1 MQTTGAQKAR
11 IGIFT
16 LVGIGILI
24 AGVFLIGKKQNLFG
38 DTFKIYGTFKNV
50 GGLQI
55 GNNVRF
61 AGINVGT
68 VEAIQIIN
76 DTTVRVDLRLQHKVA
91 PFLKND
97 ATASIGSDG
106 LMGDKLITIAPGMG
120 SSDLLSKGEKINT
133 VNPVDFDKVIA
144 QITHVANNA
153 EQITDALTGIV
164 GEIHSGKGSVG
175 KLLYDDTL
183 ARSIQG
189 TVNSAHQTMQAIK
202 AGSQGFS
209 DNMTALKH
217 NFLLRGYYKRKERKE
232 EKKEKKAEEAAEDK
246 SKK

>member
-1 MQTTGAQKAR
+1 MQTTSSQKIR

-16 LVGIGILI
+16 LVGIAVLI
-24 AGVFLIGKKQNLFG
+24 AGIFLIGKKQNLFG

-61 AGINVGT
+61 AGITVGT
-68 VEAIQIIN
+68 VEGIQIIN
-76 DTTVRVDLRLQHKVA
+76 DTTVRVDLRLQHRVA

-97 ATASIGSDG
+97 AVASIGSDG
-106 LMGDKLITIAPGMG
+106 LMGDKLITIAPGVG
-120 SSDLLSKGEKINT
+120 GSDLLSKGEKINT
-133 VNPVDFDKVIA
+133 VNPVDFDKIIA
-144 QITHVANNA
+144 KITHVADNA

-164 GEIHSGKGSVG
+164 GEIHSGKGSIG
-175 KLLYDDTL
+175 KLLYSDTL

-189 TVNSAHQTMQAIK
+189 TVNTASQTMKAIK
-202 AGSQGFS
+202 SGSEGFS

-217 NFLLRGYYKRKERKE
+217 NFLLRGYYKRKE
-232 EKKEKKAEEAAEDK
+232 KKEKKKAEKAEKAASDK
-246 SKK
+246 NSN